1 MSKVGGRRNFGYGKT
16 LAWAGKNA
24 LTDRYGQGH
33 YATRAAHAA
42 RWRQFSDY
50 ARGQG
55 IKDAR
60 AIGSALLERY
70 GQHLRQQVETGQMTV
85 AYAQNLLST
94 ANVVLASLRG
104 DDRVRIKPAETVG
117 HRQAVK
123 RDSQGVLPESAYRD
137 RLAQLG
143 AQGEIRTSSLVELAW
158 HFGLRFREAA
168 LLDVRHAMNQAN
180 RLGRINVTRGTK
192 GGRGKE
198 RDRWVP
204 VTETGKAA
212 LERAAMAIGSD
223 APAANL
229 IAGHL
234 DLRQWRER
242 AYGRWSDTSKN
253 DAHKG
258 FHPLRRAY
266 ACRRYQ
272 AVTGQPAP
280 CLSGRRL
287 ADRALD
293 TDARV
298 ILAQELGHGRTDV
311 IAAYIGSA
319 R

>member
-24 LTDRYGQGH
+24 LADRYGQGH

-50 ARGQG
+50 VKGQG

-60 AIGSALLERY
+60 AIEPDLLANY
-70 GQHLRQQVETGQMTV
+70 GKHLKQQVETCQMTV

-94 ANVVLASLRG
+94 TNVVLASLRG
-104 DDRVRIKPAETVG
+104 DDRVRIKPAEAVG

-123 RDSQGVLPESAYRD
+123 RDSLGVLSEAAFRD
-137 RLAQLG
+137 RLAQLR
-143 AQGEIRTSSLVELAW
+143 AQGDSRTASLVELAW

-168 LLDVRHAMNQAN
+168 LLDVQQAVKQAD
-180 RLGRINVTRGTK
+180 RLRRINITRGTK

-198 RDRWVP
+198 RDRWVR
-204 VTETGKAA
+204 VTAAGKAS
-212 LERAAMAIGSD
+212 LERARQAIGSD
-223 APAANL
+223 APATNL
-229 IAGHL
+229 VPGDF

-242 AYGRWSDTSKN
+242 AYGAWAKTSN
-253 DAHKG
+253 DAAHHG

-266 ACRRYQ
+266 ACRRYREL
-272 AVTGQPAP
+272 TGEPAP
-280 CLSGRRL
+280 CLSGVRT
-287 ADRALD
+287 ADKALD
-293 TDARV
+293 LDARNT
-298 ILAQELGHGRTDV
+298 LAQELGHGRIDV